1 MGFRF
6 FFYSNEGSP
15 LEPVHIHVIN
25 AEGEAKFWVRPEVR
39 VARSAGFDART
50 LSMLARIVTER
61 AGEIEEAW
69 HGHFG

>member
-1 MGFRF
+1 
-6 FFYSNEGSP
+6 
-15 LEPVHIHVIN
+15 VIN